1 MSSSDHIS
9 SDQVK
14 AARAL
19 LRLSVNELAKSSKV
33 SASTIRRWESEV
45 EYNKPNKSTV
55 DKIRAALEAQG
66 IEFLGT
72 ADESPGVR
80 LHGRAR

>member
-1 MSSSDHIS
+1 MSSEAHIS

-19 LRLSVNELAKSSKV
+19 LRLSVNELAKASKV

-55 DKIRAALEAQG
+55 DKIRTALESHG

-72 ADESPGVR
+72 AEEGPGVR
-80 LHGRAR
+80 LHRPPR